1 MKGGSFHYGN
11 KYFSCSFLSF
21 FFFSCVSFITVSLAK
36 DFLGYRTEISALKIQ
51 VPCIKFNDVQL
62 ISDSE
67 TKKLN
72 ILY

>member
-1 MKGGSFHYGN
+1 MGINISHVH
-11 KYFSCSFLSF
+11 FSLF
-21 FFFSCVSFITVSLAK
+21 FPCLSFITVSLAK